1 MNRPTNLFTCPLC
14 SFPLTQNAQGLSC
27 ANRHQF
33 DRAKEGYFNLLPVQ
47 QKNSREPGDAKQQLE
62 SRRTF
67 LSAGYFSPLLD
78 ELKRFINPETRTILD
93 VGCGEGY
100 FTRGL
105 GEHCK
110 QAEVYGIDISKV
122 GIRLASK
129 KDMRGSYAVASSYA
143 LPFVDGSMETVVR
156 IYAPSKD
163 EELARVVAPD
173 GRLIIVTPGAEHLIG
188 LRKAIY
194 KEVRPYQTP
203 KTPKGFSEICQ
214 SRVSFGLDVASG
226 ELSNAL
232 LDMTPFAWKFGVFDV
247 GAISAPGIADQ
258 ADFLIHIYKPNH

>member
-1 MNRPTNLFTCPLC
+1 MNRPNDLFICPLC
-14 SFPLTQNAQGLSC
+14 SLPLIQNAQGLNC
-27 ANRHQF
+27 ENRHQF

-67 LSAGYFSPLLD
+67 LSAGYFSPLLE
-78 ELKRFINPETRTILD
+78 ELKKLINPEARSILD
-93 VGCGEGY
+93 IGCGEGY

-105 GEHCK
+105 GQHC
-110 QAEVYGIDISKV
+110 AGSDIYGIDISKV

-129 KDMRGSYAVASSYA
+129 KDIRSAYAVASSYS
-143 LPFVDGSMETVVR
+143 LPFADRSMEVLVR

-163 EELARVVAPD
+163 EELARVVTPD
-173 GRLIIVTPGAEHLIG
+173 GTLIIVTPGEKHLIG
-188 LRKAIY
+188 LRKTIY
-194 KEVRPYQTP
+194 KDVRPYQTP

-226 ELSNAL
+226 EPSNAL
-232 LDMTPFAWKFGVFDV
+232 LDMTPFAWKFGIIDA
-247 GAISAPGIADQ
+247 GSISARGIADE
-258 ADFLIHIYKPNH
+258 ADFLIHIYKPNR